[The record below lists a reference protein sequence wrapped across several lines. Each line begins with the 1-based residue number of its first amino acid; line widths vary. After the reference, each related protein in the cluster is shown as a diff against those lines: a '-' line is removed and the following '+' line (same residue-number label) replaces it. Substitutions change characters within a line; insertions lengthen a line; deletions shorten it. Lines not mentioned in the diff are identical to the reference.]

1 MEEARLFLA
10 SRPTVVEL
18 FAGVGGLSLG
28 LEQAGF
34 HVVVAVEIE
43 EITGR
48 YAQYNFPT
56 TRVLYGQKVGD
67 VRHFTKATLQSIA
80 PDLLDTEITLV
91 TGGPPCQG
99 FSIAGKKTGT
109 DPLNELVIEFARVV
123 RELKPLAF
131 LMENV
136 PGITFGN
143 STHLAEAIKQ
153 LQLLYTVTEPTS
165 LWAFD
170 FGVPQARERVFL
182 MGFRKDLGIAPSLPT
197 PTHFRTGGQLSLL
210 QKTVLTPSV
219 WDAISDIPSV
229 EDYPE
234 LIDGDRI
241 AYDKEPT
248 SQYEKIMRGESRNA
262 EDLSLPVVWNN
273 TVCTNLRR
281 TQHGENLL
289 LRFSQ
294 LGFGQMD
301 KTSGIRRLDPNDV
314 STTIRAGTT
323 KERGSWSAPRP
334 LHPFQNRVL
343 TTRECARIQSFP
355 DWFLFH
361 PVKWHGNRQVGN
373 AVPPLLA
380 QAIGR
385 HIIKLLGI
393 KMFCEL
399 PPAIDRDES
408 LVKTDIELAAESG
421 LSKRQISQKVI
432 RPARKVI

>member
-1 MEEARLFLA
+1 
-10 SRPTVVEL
+10 
-18 FAGVGGLSLG
+18 
-28 LEQAGF
+28 
-34 HVVVAVEIE
+34 
-43 EITGR
+43 
-48 YAQYNFPT
+48 
-56 TRVLYGQKVGD
+56 
-67 VRHFTKATLQSIA
+67 
-80 PDLLDTEITLV
+80 
-91 TGGPPCQG
+91 
-99 FSIAGKKTGT
+99 
-109 DPLNELVIEFARVV
+109 
-123 RELKPLAF
+123 
-131 LMENV
+131 
-136 PGITFGN
+136 
-143 STHLAEAIKQ
+143 
-153 LQLLYTVTEPTS
+153 
-165 LWAFD
+165 
-170 FGVPQARERVFL
+170 
-182 MGFRKDLGIAPSLPT
+182 
-197 PTHFRTGGQLSLL
+197 
-210 QKTVLTPSV
+210 VLTPSV